1 MEVSR
6 QSKRHRS
13 IPSKCGLKTRRQT
26 FSKKSARNSILFHHS
41 RADFLRI
48 SISSNARSA
57 TFLIGLRCIANK
69 ASCLPVRATR
79 ALLLVLWQVLWYAYM
94 CIYGHTRVNTLTH
107 TYTHTYLYVQIHVS
121 PLASPVVCLLTRRVV
136 LFYN

>member
-1 MEVSR
+1 VEVLR

-94 CIYGHTRVNTLTH
+94 CIYGHTRVNTLSH
-107 TYTHTYLYVQIHVS
+107 TYTHTHIYMYRYTSVLWQV
-121 PLASPVVCLLTRRVV
+121 LWCVC
-136 LFYN
+136 